1 MFNTNS
7 WQALFLEVRDVVFLS
22 SRQLCNNIDEV
33 IDTSTADGPL
43 LHLPLGEIAQ
53 QLRAGRPESKLVPA
67 CPVFQKS
74 CYPTG

>member
-53 QLRAGRPESKLVPA
+53 QLRAGRPES
-67 CPVFQKS
+67 
-74 CYPTG
+74 